1 MLDMGGIFL
10 INLDSFFF
18 MLLTIHFY
26 LKVYGSSSAP
36 RKQGACTFSPSVSS
50 KDSQQKL
57 VTPVQPQKPVESR
70 SSQCSTGSDS
80 GAAPLDICMSANTC
94 AVKLKPSILETTRE
108 KRRDRE
114 CSKDV
119 APLQLRPEMVLLKRF
134 IKPDDQV

>member
-1 MLDMGGIFL
+1 
-10 INLDSFFF
+10 

-70 SSQCSTGSDS
+70 SSQCSTGS
-80 GAAPLDICMSANTC
+80 APLDICMSANIC

-119 APLQLRPEMVLLKRF
+119 APLQLRSGMVLLKRF
-134 IKPDDQV
+134 IKPNDQVCLCLHMLLL

>member
-1 MLDMGGIFL
+1 ME
-10 INLDSFFF
+10 
-18 MLLTIHFY
+18 
-26 LKVYGSSSAP
+26 P

-50 KDSQQKL
+50 KDSLEKL
-57 VTPVQPQKPVESR
+57 VTTVQPQKPVDSR

-80 GAAPLDICMSANTC
+80 GAAPLDICISAANTC

-108 KRRDRE
+108 KRRVKE

-119 APLQLRPEMVLLKRF
+119 APLQLRPGMVLLKRF